1 MLFSGGTAYAANSF
15 AEGDKWMSQHRS
27 SANQIRV
34 CNAYTVWQRAPKGIS
49 EEDCVLYEPKYS
61 SKLVIFKKIVMK
73 NDRRKQKLSMSQQG
87 FPFKI
92 RDNRGKRVRGRGG
105 QDKTDGK
112 GKQAE
117 SGDFLPF

>member
-1 MLFSGGTAYAANSF
+1 MDVTAASVECESNKSLQCPHRLAKNS
-15 AEGDKWMSQHRS
+15 
-27 SANQIRV
+27 
-34 CNAYTVWQRAPKGIS
+34 KGYFG
-49 EEDCVLYEPKYS
+49 EEDCYEPKHS
-61 SKLVIFKKIVMK
+61 SKLDIFKKIVMK

-92 RDNRGKRVRGRGG
+92 RDNRGKRVREVEGGRT
-105 QDKTDGK
+105 KPMGK